1 MKHLLFTVFVLLPL
15 AIKAQTPY
23 FYVGSATDKTT
34 EPISL
39 CSLDL
44 SDGKLTKVQS
54 FAGTKSSS
62 YVCLS
67 PAEDFLYAINGG
79 LAVSAFKIDGDTKHL
94 SFINSQPVDGEGA
107 CHLSVTPNNKFLMVA
122 NYSSGNV
129 VVLPI
134 LADGSLNLVTSMMQ
148 HLGSGPNK
156 ERQEGPHAHY
166 IKTSP
171 DGNYAFAVD
180 LGIDKVMNY
189 ALNPSTGQLS
199 ENTNQAF
206 LQLASGAG
214 PRHMIFHQNEKY
226 AYVLNEL
233 NSSVTA
239 CTYDAQKGMLSII
252 NTYPMLPDDFNEF
265 SKAAAVRIHPSG
277 KFLYASNRGHDSM
290 AVFKIKKNG
299 QLKRI
304 QIIQDD
310 IEWPRDFNLDPSG
323 KYMLVANRNK
333 NEITVF
339 LIGKNGKLG
348 STGHTLE
355 IAQPTS
361 VAFFLN

>member
-1 MKHLLFTVFVLLPL
+1 MKYLLFILFLFLTLSL
-15 AIKAQTPY
+15 KTQTNY
-23 FYVGSATDKTT
+23 FYVGSATDQVT

-44 SDGKLTKVQS
+44 SDGNLTKIQS
-54 FAGTKSSS
+54 FSGTKSSS

-67 PAEDFLYAINGG
+67 PGEDFLYAINGG
-79 LAVSAFKIDGDTKHL
+79 NAVASFSIDPQTKYL
-94 SFINSQPVDGEGA
+94 RFINTEAVKGQGA
-107 CHLSVTPNNKFLMVA
+107 CHLSVSPDNKFLMVA

-134 LADGSLNLVTSMMQ
+134 LPDRSLKPVTSAMQ
-148 HLGSGPNK
+148 HSGSGPNK

-171 DGNYAFAVD
+171 DGNYVFAVD
-180 LGIDKVMNY
+180 LGIDKVMIY
-189 ALNPSTGQLS
+189 AMDSSTGQLS
-199 ENTNQAF
+199 ENVNQSF
-206 LQLASGAG
+206 LQLAPGAG
-214 PRHMIFHQNEKY
+214 PRHMIFHPNEKF

-233 NSSVTA
+233 HSSVTA
-239 CTYDAQKGMLSII
+239 CTYDTQKGVLSTI
-252 NTYPMLPDDFNEF
+252 NTYPMLPENFNEF
-265 SKAAAVRIHPSG
+265 SKAAAIRIHPSG

-304 QIIQDD
+304 QIIQDG

-323 KYMLVANRNK
+323 KYMLVANRHK
-333 NEITVF
+333 NEIIVF
-339 LIGKNGKLG
+339 LVGKNGKL
-348 STGHTLE
+348 STTGNRLE

-361 VAFFLN
+361 VEFFLN